1 MTGDEYLV
9 KRILELEEENKALKN
24 SKTIQFVFGTYYKL
38 SKPYSCKVKIE
49 NDKVI
54 VEEDKQ
60 DGNDWICNNTRN

>member
-9 KRILELEEENKALKN
+9 KRILELEQENKALKE

-38 SKPYSCKVKIE
+38 SKPYSCKVKVE

-54 VEEDKQ
+54 VEEE
-60 DGNDWICNNTRN
+60 